1 MFASRGF
8 KLTALLASLVMVFSM
23 VAVDTAE
30 ARRGGSFGSR
40 GINTQ
45 RVIPAT
51 PTSPKATAPV
61 ERTMT
66 NSTTRNNGVASTPA
80 RPSLFGGFGG
90 ALLGGLLFSGLFG
103 MLFGY
108 GFGGFGGM
116 LALLV
121 QLVVVGLI
129 ISWFVRRRQPATAGG
144 APLNSYQMG
153 SGPSAGASSGA
164 GPRSSASRRAGG
176 RDQVGITDS
185 DLSLFETR
193 LGELQDAYSRED
205 YAALRR
211 ITTPEVMGYLAE
223 ELGANASRGVRNEV
237 FDVKLLEGDVAESWR
252 EGNRAFATVAMR
264 YESRDITRNRATG
277 EIVAGDDRVTP
288 MTEIWTF
295 VRDGNGPWLVS
306 AIQEA

>member
-8 KLTALLASLVMVFSM
+8 KLTALLASLVMAFSM

-66 NSTTRNNGVASTPA
+66 NGTTRNNGVASTPA
-80 RPSLFGGFGG
+80 RPTLFGGLGG

-121 QLVVVGLI
+121 QLAVVGLI
-129 ISWFVRRRQPATAGG
+129 IGWFVRRRQPAHSRGRAAQQLPDGQRPIGRRLIRRWPALQRVAPGG
-144 APLNSYQMG
+144 RTG
-153 SGPSAGASSGA
+153 SGRHH
-164 GPRSSASRRAGG
+164 RSRS
-176 RDQVGITDS
+176 Q
-185 DLSLFETR
+185 
-193 LGELQDAYSRED
+193 
-205 YAALRR
+205 
-211 ITTPEVMGYLAE
+211 P
-223 ELGANASRGVRNEV
+223 
-237 FDVKLLEGDVAESWR
+237 
-252 EGNRAFATVAMR
+252 
-264 YESRDITRNRATG
+264 
-277 EIVAGDDRVTP
+277 
-288 MTEIWTF
+288 
-295 VRDGNGPWLVS
+295 VRD
-306 AIQEA
+306 AAR